1 MLAIPGFLHQPSATA
16 NGGAGNGGTAASGD
30 EEPVRGEKKVDPA
43 RMANGCIICMCTGE
57 EMEAP
62 VVSECDH
69 CFCKSCILAWVRLS
83 GLRRARCPYCRGS
96 LSAGFAEAVV
106 PASAPADTTPGSK
119 DIKDDE
125 DVDMKVEEEEEEE
138 AKDVTHHGLFDD
150 LSDDMMTAMQ
160 WTIEGS
166 AKFNKLCSL
175 ITDSGPPGENAFVV
189 VLRTAAS
196 VRPMSHALQ
205 ERLQGAARVFHL
217 DTTHPKTVE
226 QHLHGFNTTAA
237 ARAASGA
244 TAVLVVNLFSCS
256 MGMDFSAANHL
267 VLVDPHFTPT
277 EFKQVQGRLVRS
289 TQTRVATTH
298 VLKLAGTLDMEQ
310 DANTAQHGAIHI
322 MSGARWQLR
331 MIARAMQLAG
341 LE

>member
-1 MLAIPGFLHQPSATA
+1 
-16 NGGAGNGGTAASGD
+16 
-30 EEPVRGEKKVDPA
+30 
-43 RMANGCIICMCTGE
+43 
-57 EMEAP
+57 
-62 VVSECDH
+62 
-69 CFCKSCILAWVRLS
+69 
-83 GLRRARCPYCRGS
+83 
-96 LSAGFAEAVV
+96 
-106 PASAPADTTPGSK
+106 
-119 DIKDDE
+119 
-125 DVDMKVEEEEEEE
+125 MKVEEEEEEE